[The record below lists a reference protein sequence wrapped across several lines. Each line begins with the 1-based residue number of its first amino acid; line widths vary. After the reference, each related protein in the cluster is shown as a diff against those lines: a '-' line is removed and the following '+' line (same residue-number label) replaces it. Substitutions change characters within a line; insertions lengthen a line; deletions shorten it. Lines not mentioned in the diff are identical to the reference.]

1 MAGHRAQ
8 GLEADRRRGQPR
20 SASGPGRSGP
30 CASTLT
36 ALQAGDPDAAAEKLD
51 AARTTAQEAQ
61 ATIDKVQKARAFCE
75 QELPARARETE
86 RLRTALPQAES
97 YQNDLER
104 EFARSS
110 WQAVARNLDQARS
123 LLATFD
129 RQAEQAAAAAT
140 TTRQEYVRG
149 AALVEELARQQQI
162 VLRLMSGLGEQ
173 LNAPDQCPQRVPR
186 SSTKTWLLASG
197 RRSF

>member
-1 MAGHRAQ
+1 M
-8 GLEADRRRGQPR
+8 
-20 SASGPGRSGP
+20 
-30 CASTLT
+30 
-36 ALQAGDPDAAAEKLD
+36 
-51 AARTTAQEAQ
+51 AQEAQ

-75 QELPARARETE
+75 RELPARARETE
-86 RLRTALPQAES
+86 RLRTALTQAES

-140 TTRQEYVRG
+140 THAGRNTSRR
-149 AALVEELARQQQI
+149 
-162 VLRLMSGLGEQ
+162 
-173 LNAPDQCPQRVPR
+173 PR
-186 SSTKTWLLASG
+186 SSKSWPGSSRSCSG
-197 RRSF
+197 